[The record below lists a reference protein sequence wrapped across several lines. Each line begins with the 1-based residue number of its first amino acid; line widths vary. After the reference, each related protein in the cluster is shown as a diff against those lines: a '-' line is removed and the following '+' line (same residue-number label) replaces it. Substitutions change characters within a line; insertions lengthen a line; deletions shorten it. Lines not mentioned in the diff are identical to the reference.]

1 MTQADA
7 HNDTRSQGGDWR
19 LLRVYGYYR
28 LCLALLLLGLFSI
41 NPAQPII
48 GAINPTL
55 FLITAIGYLAASTS
69 TVIFLRWQRSQIPT
83 QSLMLLLVDILA
95 LTLMVHASGGINTQ
109 LTLFFLVTVAAGNIL
124 LSGRMGAFIAA
135 VAAIAILFEQFYF
148 ALSQSD
154 GLTAD
159 AFAQT
164 SILGL
169 SFFGVALFS
178 QLIAHRTRQGE
189 ALAAQ
194 RGEDIQALQRLNDQ
208 IIRRMRTGIIV
219 VNRQRHILLS
229 NDAARELLGL
239 PDATPTGSALADVS
253 ITLEANYFAWRR
265 NPLLRSIPFRNTH
278 ESTEVSAKF
287 ARLNP
292 EDPQSGIVLIF
303 IEDTTQLTQ
312 RAQQLKLASLGR
324 LTASIAHEVRN
335 PLGAISHATQLL
347 AESENI
353 DGPDRRLLQIIE
365 QHCRRV
371 NAIIENVLSVSRRQ
385 QSYPEVL
392 DLSEWLTRFRQDFLD
407 TPGHEARI
415 ELVLAGP
422 DIQVRFDP
430 HQLHQ
435 VLSNLVMNGL
445 RYSRKDDGMPHI
457 RINAGYQALNALP
470 YLDIIDD
477 GQGVEPDQIDHLFEP
492 FYTTESTG
500 TGLGL
505 YLSRE
510 LCEANQARLDYIP
523 GNPGACFRIS
533 FAHPDRLS

>member
-1 MTQADA
+1 MTQEELF
-7 HNDTRSQGGDWR
+7 SQGGDWR
-19 LLRVYGYYR
+19 LLRVYSYYR
-28 LCLALLLLGLFSI
+28 LSLAILLLGLFSI
-41 NPAQPII
+41 KPDQPMI
-48 GAINPTL
+48 GASSPTL

-69 TVIFLRWQRSQIPT
+69 TVIFLRWQRGQIPL

-95 LTLMVHASGGINTQ
+95 LTLMAHASGGINTQ
-109 LTLFFLVTVAAGNIL
+109 LTLLFLVTVAAGNIL

-135 VAAIAILFEQFYF
+135 IAAIAILYEQFYF
-148 ALSQSD
+148 ALSQSE
-154 GLTAD
+154 GLSAD
-159 AFAQT
+159 ALAQT

-169 SFFGVALFS
+169 SFFGMALFS

-194 RGEDIQALQRLNDQ
+194 RAQDIQALQHLNDQ

-219 VNRQRHILLS
+219 VNRHRHILLS
-229 NDAARELLGL
+229 NEAASELLGL
-239 PDATPTGSALADVS
+239 PDAIASDQALAEVS
-253 ITLEANYFAWRR
+253 VTLEANYFAWRR
-265 NPLLRSIPFRNTH
+265 NPLLRAIPFRNTQ
-278 ESTEVSAKF
+278 EGTEVSAKF

-292 EDPQSGIVLIF
+292 EDPNSGIVLIF
-303 IEDTTQLTQ
+303 IEDTSQLTQ

-324 LTASIAHEVRN
+324 LAASIAHEVRN

-347 AESENI
+347 AESEHI

-365 QHCRRV
+365 QHCRRMNGIV
-371 NAIIENVLSVSRRQ
+371 ENVLSVSRRQ

-392 DLSEWLTRFRQDFLD
+392 DLSEWLTRYRLEFLD
-407 TPGHEARI
+407 TPGNAARM
-415 ELVLAGP
+415 ELVLASQA
-422 DIQVRFDP
+422 IQVRFDAQ
-430 HQLHQ
+430 QLHQ
-435 VLSNLVMNGL
+435 IISNLVMNGL
-445 RYSRKDDGMPHI
+445 RYSRKQDGLPHI
-457 RINAGYQALNALP
+457 RLEAGYQPINDLP
-470 YLDIIDD
+470 YLDVIDD
-477 GQGVEPDQIDHLFEP
+477 GPGVALAQIDHLFEP